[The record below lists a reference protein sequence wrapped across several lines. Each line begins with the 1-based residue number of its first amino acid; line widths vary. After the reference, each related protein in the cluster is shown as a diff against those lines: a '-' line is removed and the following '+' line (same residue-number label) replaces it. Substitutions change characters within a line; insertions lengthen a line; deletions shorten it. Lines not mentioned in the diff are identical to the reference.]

1 MTEFNIAYHH
11 YDESICQRWYDSKI
25 SQKNK
30 SKIVRF
36 PTFINAEIAKA
47 CNYED
52 CDKISLKK
60 GFYHVVP
67 NVPYS
72 TFSNLAEVMEKKAS
86 YKDPANAR
94 RLLDDVHSF
103 NLKDQREYSPV
114 AVETLEKE
122 KEKMQ
127 KKRNEINEKNE
138 RTEMYD
144 AISGIPDR
152 KKRKIL
158 VNKVKAFEKKIKE
171 MQQENQELKKN
182 QAEQQKENGEVKWN
196 KRKFGFLKR
205 YKTIAE
211 AKEHDNAQVRQQYK
225 RFAKATGE
233 EMIKSVEKMKGG
245 REDVDGTVAA
255 GLEYLLSKQ
264 ETRINER
271 ELDMILSLK
280 NSIHANLDC
289 EYKSTAT
296 SIASLAV
303 ELLKGYPLRKIA
315 HSLKIPVSRVQRAMK
330 HGEQFFPGAPVV
342 KNIRTSSIRVSQQ
355 RLATFC
361 EFMGDST
368 IAYDAPATLA
378 NRLNNVTH
386 ILTNS
391 RKTTCK
397 LYSKYMNF
405 LYPNVKPISS
415 NYIMKYL
422 CSKKYRRQKAQEC
435 CCGKCV
441 SGHDAFHELSLAMKK
456 AHELT
461 AELLKKEQELDC
473 KIEFDIIK
481 KRIRALKE

>member
-1 MTEFNIAYHH
+1 
-11 YDESICQRWYDSKI
+11 
-25 SQKNK
+25 
-30 SKIVRF
+30 
-36 PTFINAEIAKA
+36 
-47 CNYED
+47 
-52 CDKISLKK
+52 
-60 GFYHVVP
+60 
-67 NVPYS
+67 
-72 TFSNLAEVMEKKAS
+72 
-86 YKDPANAR
+86 
-94 RLLDDVHSF
+94 
-103 NLKDQREYSPV
+103 
-114 AVETLEKE
+114 
-122 KEKMQ
+122 MQ
-127 KKRNEINEKNE
+127 KKRNEINENNE
-138 RTEMYD
+138 RKEMYD

-158 VNKVKAFEKKIKE
+158 VNKAFEKNFKE
-171 MQQENQELKKN
+171 MQQEIQELKKN
-182 QAEQQKENGEVKWN
+182 QVEQQKENGEVKWN

-205 YKTIAE
+205 YKTVAE

-245 REDVDGTVAA
+245 TEDVNGTVAA

-405 LYPNVKPISS
+405 LYPNIKPISS
-415 NYIMKYL
+415 SYIMKYL

-435 CCGKCV
+435 FMPTNV
-441 SGHDAFHELSLAMKK
+441 LS
-456 AHELT
+456 
-461 AELLKKEQELDC
+461 
-473 KIEFDIIK
+473 
-481 KRIRALKE
+481 